1 MKNAF
6 SKWLRENLRNWLG
19 NLASGLG
26 SLLIFFGIS
35 VILCLGLLYI
45 LKYLWVIYIA
55 TPAGEHFAE
64 NFPSHADAIEGVLR
78 YKPYLLSLYVNVAA
92 VKICLAGGLVGTLL
106 SLVRYLHEYRGF
118 LGRIIFWGLPFT
130 FFTAYII
137 RPHYDLDWIPA
148 LSLSVIPSLIL
159 MSPCIRLISEL
170 FPEIKT
176 VLGSIISL
184 AQRGR
189 EPSGED
195 EPPDDD
201 LSPNEEQSPVK

>member
-6 SKWLRENLRNWLG
+6 SKWLREDVRNWLG

-26 SLLIFFGIS
+26 SLLIFFVIS
-35 VILCLGLLYI
+35 MILCLALLYI
-45 LKYLWVIYIA
+45 FKYLWVIYTS

-64 NFPSHADAIEGVLR
+64 NFPSHADAIEEVLR
-78 YKPYLLSLYVNVAA
+78 HRLFLLSLYVNVTA

-137 RPHYDLDWIPA
+137 RPYYDLDWIPA

-159 MSPCIRLISEL
+159 MSPCISLISEL

-176 VLGSIISL
+176 VLDSIISL
-184 AQRGR
+184 ARRDR
-189 EPSGED
+189 EPSEED
-195 EPPDDD
+195 EPPDGD
-201 LSPNEEQSPVK
+201 LFPNEK

>member
-6 SKWLRENLRNWLG
+6 SRWLREDVRNWLG

-26 SLLIFFGIS
+26 SLVIYFVIS
-35 VILCLGLLYI
+35 MILCLGLFYI
-45 LKYLWVIYIA
+45 FKYLWFMYTS
-55 TPAGEHFAE
+55 TPTGEHFVMR
-64 NFPSHADAIEGVLR
+64 FSSHADAIEGVLR
-78 YKPYLLSLYVNVAA
+78 QNLFLFCLYVNVTA
-92 VKICLAGGLVGTLL
+92 VKIALAGGLVGTLL

-159 MSPCIRLISEL
+159 MSPCISLISEL
-170 FPEIKT
+170 FPEIRT
-176 VLGSIISL
+176 ILDSIISL

-189 EPSGED
+189 EPSEED

-201 LSPNEEQSPVK
+201 LFPNEK